1 METEKRPYN
10 LLPTFGDSLGTGW
23 NVMFDN
29 FLRLFLIVILIGVIA
44 APMKI
49 VQVRIDPDNFH
60 FGNWDWHD
68 FFRMGTFG
76 IFAAFYGLLAILYAF
91 LVVPVFRYGSKMIFV
106 QAVRQQRPDF
116 ETLISGFRENYLSIV
131 LASLLV
137 TALVALGII
146 ALIIP
151 GIIIACRLAFVSYI
165 VMDKKV
171 DAIEAV
177 EMSWKLTRGHGWTIF
192 MMGFVSFFI
201 IIFGLM
207 LIFVGVFPALIWI
220 QSSFASLYESV
231 LREKEKAAEIAVE
244 QSI

>member
-10 LLPTFGDSLGTGW
+10 LIPTFGDSLGTGW

-29 FLRLFLIVILIGVIA
+29 FIRLFLIVIIMGIIA
-44 APMKI
+44 VPMKVLQI
-49 VQVRIDPDNFH
+49 KVDPVNFH
-60 FGNWDWHD
+60 FGSWDWQD
-68 FFRMGTFG
+68 FFRFGTFC
-76 IFAAFYGLLAILYAF
+76 IFAAFYGLLAVLYAF
-91 LVVPVFRYGSKMIFV
+91 LIVPVFRYGSRMIYV
-106 QAVRQQRPDF
+106 QAVRQQKPDF
-116 ETLISGFRENYLSIV
+116 ETLITGFRENYLSIV

-137 TALVALGII
+137 TALIALGII

-207 LIFVGVFPALIWI
+207 LVFVGVFPAIIWI
-220 QSSFASLYESV
+220 DSSFAALYESA
-231 LREKEKAAEIAVE
+231 LKEKETPAEVKAD
-244 QSI
+244 